1 MSTQSNSQNV
11 RGDTEDGDDV
21 QAELLNSMTQQEI
34 DELKMMVNDGEHIYQ
49 RLVQSIAPTVYGA

>member
-1 MSTQSNSQNV
+1 
-11 RGDTEDGDDV
+11 
-21 QAELLNSMTQQEI
+21 MTQQEI